1 MSKQAASLPVPSATQ
16 PVTWLYMA
24 VIVLAQMQMAFNV
37 NAIPVSIGPIVEEL
51 NVSATSVGTALV
63 FYSLFVA
70 AFVMVGAKLGKMFG
84 ERLVFQVTALLHGGA
99 MALMALSQDAG
110 MMNTAQ
116 ALAGLAAAALVP
128 TLVVLTA
135 ANYSGPQK
143 AQALGILAATPAL
156 SGALAFFVAG
166 FLGTYLSWRYSFG
179 LLAFVSILVFL
190 LSFRLKPVPRQS
202 GVKIDAVGV
211 ALSAIAVILISFGF
225 NNLNAWGIVLA
236 NSNAPF
242 NILGLSPALIFLVF
256 GLLLFQAF
264 FAWSHLIAEVG
275 RMPLLSLEVLDS
287 PKERATI
294 VCLLVIGALGPAV
307 NFLIPLFIQI
317 VQGRTTMQT
326 AIAVVPYTLAIAAS
340 AIFIVRFYGRLT
352 PRRIAVVAFAL
363 VAGGLTLL
371 SFVVGNNWGT
381 LMVIL
386 GLLLVGLGEGSLLTL
401 LFNVMVSSSPKEL
414 AGDVGALRGVANNLS
429 TALGTAFAGVVAVG
443 LLSLFITNA
452 VGQSDLPRSLQR
464 QVNLDNVNFVSNDQ
478 LEEVLS
484 QTTATDEQV
493 AQAVAINETAR
504 LRALRASFLILGAI
518 ALLAIFPSFGLPD
531 YLPDDA
537 PAPATAPS
545 KASSR
550 KDKRRQTIAG
560 RAGQNS
566 RRGGSGG
573 KQIQP

>member
-1 MSKQAASLPVPSATQ
+1 MSKQAASTPAAGTPQ

-51 NVSATSVGTALV
+51 NVPATSVGTALV
-63 FYSLFVA
+63 VYSLFVA

-84 ERLVFQVTALLHGGA
+84 ARLVFQITVLLHGGA
-99 MALMALSQDAG
+99 MGLMALSQDAG
-110 MMNTAQ
+110 MMNAAQ

-128 TLVVLTA
+128 TLVVLIAT
-135 ANYSGPQK
+135 NYSGHQK
-143 AQALGILAATPAL
+143 SQALGILAATPAL

-166 FLGTYLSWRYSFG
+166 FLGTFLSWRYSFG

-225 NNLNAWGIVLA
+225 NNLNNWGIVLA
-236 NSNAPF
+236 GPNAPF
-242 NILGLSPALIFLVF
+242 SVVGLSPAMLFVVF
-256 GLLLFQAF
+256 GVLLFQAF
-264 FAWSHLIAEVG
+264 FAWSQLIGEVG
-275 RMPLLSLEVLDS
+275 RQPLLSLDVLDS
-287 PKERATI
+287 SKERATI

-307 NFLIPLFIQI
+307 NFLIPLYIQI

-340 AIFIVRFYGRLT
+340 AIFIVRFYDRLT
-352 PRRIAVVAFAL
+352 PRRIAIVAFAL

-386 GLLLVGLGEGSLLTL
+386 GLLMVGLGEGSLLTL
-401 LFNVMVSSSPKEL
+401 LFNVMVTSSPKEL

-443 LLSLFITNA
+443 LLSLFISSGIA
-452 VGQSDLPRSLQR
+452 QASIPRSLQR

-478 LEEVLS
+478 LDDIMG
-484 QTTATDEQV
+484 QTTATDTQI
-493 AQAVAINETAR
+493 AQAVQINETAR
-504 LRALRASFLILGAI
+504 LRALRASFLILGALS
-518 ALLAIFPSFGLPD
+518 LLAIFPSFGLPD

-537 PAPATAPS
+537 PAEAPAKEPS
-545 KASSR
+545 GR
-550 KDKRRQTIAG
+550 EKRRQTIAG
-560 RAGQNS
+560 RAGQSS
-566 RRGGSGG
+566 RRRGSGS
-573 KQIQP
+573 K

>member
-1 MSKQAASLPVPSATQ
+1 MV
-16 PVTWLYMA
+16 

-37 NAIPVSIGPIVEEL
+37 NAIPVSIGPIVDEL
-51 NVSATSVGTALV
+51 NIPATSVGTALV

-70 AFVMVGAKLGKMFG
+70 AFVMVGAKFGKMFG
-84 ERLVFQVTALLHGGA
+84 ARLVFQVTALLHGGA
-99 MALMALSQDAG
+99 MAIMALSQNAS
-110 MMNTAQ
+110 MMNAAQ
-116 ALAGLAAAALVP
+116 SLAGLAAAALVP
-128 TLVVLTA
+128 TLVVLIA

-143 AQALGILAATPAL
+143 SQALGILAATPAL

-166 FLGTYLSWRYSFG
+166 VLGTYLSWRYSFG
-179 LLAFVSILVFL
+179 LLTFMSIFVFL

-211 ALSAIAVILISFGF
+211 ALSAIAIILISFGF

-236 NSNAPF
+236 SNNAPF
-242 NILGLSPALIFLVF
+242 NILGLSPALLFLVF
-256 GLLLFQAF
+256 GLMLFQAF
-264 FAWSHLIAEVG
+264 FAWSHLRAETG
-275 RMPLLSLEVLDS
+275 RMPLLSLEVLES

-294 VCLLVIGALGPAV
+294 VCLLVISALGPAV

-340 AIFIVRFYGRLT
+340 AIFIVRLYERLT

-363 VAGGLTLL
+363 VAGGLMLL

-381 LMVIL
+381 VMVIL

-401 LFNVMVSSSPKEL
+401 LFNVMVTSSPKEL

-452 VGQSDLPRSLQR
+452 VGQSNLPRSLQR
-464 QVNLDNVNFVSNDQ
+464 QVNFDNINFISNEQLDDVMG
-478 LEEVLS
+478 
-484 QTTATDEQV
+484 QTTATDAQI
-493 AQAVAINETAR
+493 AQAVEINETAR

-531 YLPDDA
+531 YLPDNA
-537 PAPATAPS
+537 PTPAAEAA
-545 KASSR
+545 KAAGGR
-550 KDKRRQTIAG
+550 EKRRQTMVG
-560 RAGQNS
+560 RAGQKS
-566 RRGGSGG
+566 RRRGSGG
-573 KQIQP
+573 K

>member
-1 MSKQAASLPVPSATQ
+1 MSKQAASTPAAGPPQ

-51 NVSATSVGTALV
+51 NVPATSVGTALV
-63 FYSLFVA
+63 VYSLFVA

-84 ERLVFQVTALLHGGA
+84 ARLVFQITVLLHGGA
-99 MALMALSQDAG
+99 MGLMALSQDAG
-110 MMNTAQ
+110 TMNAAQ

-128 TLVVLTA
+128 TLVVLIAT
-135 ANYSGPQK
+135 NYSGHQK
-143 AQALGILAATPAL
+143 SQALGILAATPAL

-166 FLGTYLSWRYSFG
+166 FLGTFLSWRYSFG

-225 NNLNAWGIVLA
+225 NNLNNWGIVLA
-236 NSNAPF
+236 GPNAPF
-242 NILGLSPALIFLVF
+242 SVVGLSPAMLFVVF
-256 GLLLFQAF
+256 GVLLFQAF
-264 FAWSHLIAEVG
+264 FAWSQLIGEVG
-275 RMPLLSLEVLDS
+275 RQPLLSLDVLDS
-287 PKERATI
+287 SKERATI

-307 NFLIPLFIQI
+307 NFLIPLYIQI

-340 AIFIVRFYGRLT
+340 AIFIVRFYDRLT
-352 PRRIAVVAFAL
+352 PRRIAIVAFAL

-386 GLLLVGLGEGSLLTL
+386 GLLMVGLGEGSLLTL
-401 LFNVMVSSSPKEL
+401 LFNVMVTSSPKEL

-443 LLSLFITNA
+443 LLSLFISSGIA
-452 VGQSDLPRSLQR
+452 QASIPRSLQR

-478 LEEVLS
+478 LDDIMG
-484 QTTATDEQV
+484 QTTATDTQI
-493 AQAVAINETAR
+493 AQAVQINETAR
-504 LRALRASFLILGAI
+504 LRALRASFLILGALS
-518 ALLAIFPSFGLPD
+518 LLAIFPSFGLPD

-537 PAPATAPS
+537 PAEAPAKEPS
-545 KASSR
+545 GR
-550 KDKRRQTIAG
+550 EKRRQTIAG
-560 RAGQNS
+560 RAGQGS
-566 RRGGSGG
+566 RRRGSGS
-573 KQIQP
+573 K